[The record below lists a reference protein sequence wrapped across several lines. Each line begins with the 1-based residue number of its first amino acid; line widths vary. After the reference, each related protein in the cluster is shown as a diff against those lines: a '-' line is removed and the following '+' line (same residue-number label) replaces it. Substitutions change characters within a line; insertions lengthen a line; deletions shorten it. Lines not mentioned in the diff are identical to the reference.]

1 MVHAWNDD
9 ASSKTRSL
17 SISTFEAIKKDILYA
32 ELRPGEQL
40 RLRVLC
46 DRYGCGA
53 SPIREALNQL
63 ASHGWVV
70 RLDRR
75 GFFVSPTSKEEFQ
88 DILMNR
94 CFLEAEALRRSIAS
108 GDSAWE
114 EEILLAHFRLG
125 RVPRYGSAED
135 TEINHDWECAHKT
148 FHMTLISA
156 CGSPMLIANCEKLY
170 DLNIRYRFQ
179 SRRKSRRTRTVST
192 EHDTLKDLVLARR
205 ADDAVEA
212 LKRHYLK
219 TGSFLFETP
228 DAPDARES
236 GPTSHAFPAMGRA
249 E

>member
-1 MVHAWNDD
+1 MVHARTDD
-9 ASSKTRSL
+9 APGKATSL
-17 SISTFEAIKKDILYA
+17 GISTFEAIKKDILYA

-53 SPIREALNQL
+53 SPIREALSQL

-75 GFFVSPTSKEEFQ
+75 GFFVALTSEAEFQ

-94 CFLEAEALRRSIAS
+94 CFLETEALRRSIAS
-108 GDSAWE
+108 GDSTWE
-114 EEILLAHFRLG
+114 EEVLLAHFRLG
-125 RVPRYGSAED
+125 RVPRFGSAED
-135 TEINHDWECAHKT
+135 TDINRDWEHAHKT
-148 FHMTLISA
+148 FHMALISA
-156 CGSPMLIANCEKLY
+156 CGSPILAANCEKLY

-192 EHDTLKDLVLARR
+192 EHDALKDLVLARR

-212 LKRHYLK
+212 LERHYLK
-219 TGSFLFETP
+219 TGSFLFE
-228 DAPDARES
+228 AQGNA
-236 GPTSHAFPAMGRA
+236 A
-249 E
+249 EVSEG